1 MREGMMKENQK
12 IYEQYGKIV
21 VDAFKELNIYLN
33 GYRGMKDSVYSTED
47 KLNMFR
53 LAYCAWFYAMESCI
67 ILREHLRA
75 SDQTEEIERLY
86 SIRRMLVS
94 IYEMNKHLFGVEE
107 KSEKRALW
115 SVTKPLLM
123 QKDAHECNIID
134 DEIKAFKDGFVNS
147 KTQNSRGLFE
157 HYAKSPELFEKEMKL
172 LTAEVGDVHM
182 LNFLDIL
189 YKIAQLTAKCIVNDI
204 VLVQYV
210 NTSIETDNEPEM
222 RPSVSLMN
230 LQRFLM
236 IQNNKQVGY
245 NSVFDS
251 FYSLIEKTSKI
262 ATGQSSKVARLL
274 KDFNDLHFLCT
285 QIQRD
290 ISYAMLSITAS
301 ESRIEQLMNV
311 RYVFRHVHEGF
322 KQIYGYTRDNQEST
336 SYWARCIKPYICGI
350 ADEQIIKQY
359 HEIET
364 LLKKYSEENVNDEE
378 KRAKLTHI
386 RVKPKKQDD
395 YIPDLMDW
403 CQSTTLI
410 SELGVLT
417 DFQKTIMR
425 VSDFTRELIKE
436 VIKTV
441 M

>member
-1 MREGMMKENQK
+1 MTQELQQC
-12 IYEQYGKIV
+12 YQQYGKLV
-21 VDAFKELNIYLN
+21 HVAFKELNIFLN
-33 GYRGMKDSVYSTED
+33 GYRSLKDSANSTED
-47 KLNMFR
+47 KLNLFR
-53 LAYCAWFYAMESCI
+53 LAYCAWFYTMENCI
-67 ILREHLRA
+67 ILREHIRT
-75 SDQTEEIERLY
+75 SDSTVEMERLY

-107 KSEKRALW
+107 KSEKRSLW
-115 SVTKPLLM
+115 SVTKPIL
-123 QKDAHECNIID
+123 QRTDAQECAIID
-134 DEIKAFKDGFVNS
+134 GEIKVFKDGFVNLDT
-147 KTQNSRGLFE
+147 KNSRGLFE
-157 HYAKSPELFEKEMKL
+157 HYAEVPKDLEMEMKQL
-172 LTAEVGDVHM
+172 KAEVGDVHM
-182 LNFLDIL
+182 IRFNNII
-189 YKIAQLTAKCIVNDI
+189 YKIAKLAAKCIAKD
-204 VLVQYV
+204 LELTQYV
-210 NTSIETDNEPEM
+210 DTSIEVDNEPEM
-222 RPSVSLMN
+222 QPSVSLTN

-236 IQNNKQVGY
+236 MQSDKQVGY

-251 FYSLIEKTSKI
+251 FYSLVEKVSII
-262 ATGQSSKVARLL
+262 ATGQSSNVARLL

-322 KQIYGYTRDNQEST
+322 KRIYGYTQDSQEST

-350 ADEQIIKQY
+350 ADEQIINQY

-364 LLKKYSEENVNDEE
+364 LLKKYSEEDVNDEG
-378 KRAKLTHI
+378 KRDVLTHI

-417 DFQKTIMR
+417 DFQKTIMK
-425 VSDFTRELIKE
+425 VSDFTRGFSNE
-436 VIKTV
+436 VMKTV
-441 M
+441 RG

>member
-1 MREGMMKENQK
+1 MTQEYLR
-12 IYEQYGKIV
+12 IYQQHGAIID
-21 VDAFKELNIYLN
+21 DAFKELNVYLN
-33 GYRGMKDSVYSTED
+33 GYRSLKNSANSTED
-47 KLNMFR
+47 KLNLFR
-53 LAYCAWFYAMESCI
+53 LTYCAWFYAMENCI
-67 ILREHLRA
+67 ILREHIRA
-75 SDQTEEIERLY
+75 SDTTVEMERIY

-94 IYEMNKHLFGVEE
+94 IYEMSKHLFGVEE

-115 SVTKPLLM
+115 SVTKSIL
-123 QKDAHECNIID
+123 QQTEAHECAVID
-134 DEIKAFKDGFVNS
+134 GEIKVFKDGFVNLDT
-147 KTQNSRGLFE
+147 KNSRCLFE
-157 HYAKSPELFEKEMKL
+157 HYAEIPKDLEMEMKR

-182 LNFLDIL
+182 IRFLNIIC
-189 YKIAQLTAKCIVNDI
+189 KIAKQAAKCIGNDME
-204 VLVQYV
+204 LAQYV
-210 NTSIETDNEPEM
+210 DTSIEVDNEPEM
-222 RPSVSLMN
+222 QPSDSLTN

-236 IQNNKQVGY
+236 MHSDKQVGY
-245 NSVFDS
+245 NLVFDS
-251 FYSLIEKTSKI
+251 FYSLVEKVSKI
-262 ATGQSSKVARLL
+262 ATGQSSNVARLL

-322 KQIYGYTRDNQEST
+322 KRIYGYTRDSQEST

-350 ADEQIIKQY
+350 ADEQIINQY

-364 LLKKYSEENVNDEE
+364 LLKKYSEEDVNDEG
-378 KRAKLTHI
+378 KRAVLTHI

-410 SELGVLT
+410 SELRVLT
-417 DFQKTIMR
+417 DFQNTITK
-425 VSDFTRELIKE
+425 VSDFTRGFSKE
-436 VIKTV
+436 VMKTV